1 DARSRGREEQRGHMR
16 CSSCGST
23 NPEGA
28 KFCIE
33 CASPLRRRC
42 PRCGFENLPQAKF
55 CAECGASLV
64 APSKAESSPREVE
77 RRAETRSEGER
88 RQLTVMF
95 CDVVDST
102 ALSARLDPEEWRAV
116 MRDYQAA
123 CAAVIR
129 RFDGHIAQ
137 YLGDG

>member
-1 DARSRGREEQRGHMR
+1 
-16 CSSCGST
+16 
-23 NPEGA
+23 
-28 KFCIE
+28 
-33 CASPLRRRC
+33 
-42 PRCGFENLPQAKF
+42 
-55 CAECGASLV
+55 
-64 APSKAESSPREVE
+64 
-77 RRAETRSEGER
+77 
-88 RQLTVMF
+88 MF

-137 YLGDG
+137 YLGDGLLVYFGYPQAHEDDALRAVRTGLGIVDALRDAGE